1 MPGELIAIAGPTA
14 AGKSAVALHLAQR
27 LEGEIISVDSM
38 QVYRGMDVGT
48 AKPSRGERQLVPHH
62 LIDILD
68 ISERFDAAQ
77 FVRRAEAVMADIRD
91 RGRTPIL
98 CGGTGLYFKALFAGL
113 GAAPPADP
121 ELRAALENSPS
132 EELLAELKGGD
143 PVTFAAIDQR
153 NRRRLIRAVEV
164 IRLTGRP
171 FSEQRSTWAG
181 ARNKGTL
188 LVLTRRQLQKRIDE
202 RVEKM
207 FRDGLID
214 ETQRLLKAGLDQN
227 EVAMQAL
234 GYRQVCEHLRGE
246 LGLQETVELVKVRTR
261 QFAKRQLTWFRRQ
274 AAKWVELEEDEDPR
288 TTVERLGLVL

>member
-132 EELLAELKGGD
+132 EELLAELKAGD

>member
-132 EELLAELKGGD
+132 EELLAEFEGGD
-143 PVTFAAIDQR
+143 PGTFASIDQR

>member
-77 FVRRAEAVMADIRD
+77 FVRRAEVVMADIRD

-132 EELLAELKGGD
+132 EELLAELKAGD